1 MKTKEELKAF
11 KAEMEA
17 MKEKLAEL
25 TDEELA
31 QVIGSVASNPEPPVD
46 ILPNI
51 VLPSDGTL
59 NTMQ

>member
-11 KAEMEA
+11 KAEMET

-51 VLPSDGTL
+51 VLPGDGTL